1 MTNLDKIKIAIDS
14 ISAIDTIENISGV
27 AIITLRSIPESYTY
41 LGDTIVGDYR
51 VSTYDMNTIGKSYV
65 LDIHG
70 VCKFQ
75 IL

>member
-1 MTNLDKIKIAIDS
+1 MTNSDKLKIAIDS
-14 ISAIDTIENISGV
+14 VSVIDAIQNMSGI
-27 AIITLRSIPESYTY
+27 AIINLKSIPESYTY

-65 LDIHG
+65 LDVHG